1 LVNALAESDKPGEND
16 NPIITP
22 EIFDQRRNE
31 IKKLTVFVIA
41 LLVSG
46 IFGAQAFAQTY
57 HHSDGSST
65 TKIGNSYHHSDGS
78 TTIKIDPNR

>member
-1 LVNALAESDKPGEND
+1 M
-16 NPIITP
+16 
-22 EIFDQRRNE
+22 
-31 IKKLTVFVIA
+31 KKLTVFVIA

-65 TKIGNSYHHSDGS
+65 TKIGNSYHNSDGSSTTKIGNSYHHSDGS
-78 TTIKIDPNR
+78 TTIKIDPNG